1 MFGEYTIWYIL
12 MNFVIMLFGVG
23 AHFAKKKIKGETL
36 ADIKT
41 YFKTH
46 FKSTITT
53 MIAAIVAFGS
63 LVATGGLG
71 WIASFSVGFAADS
84 LFNKSAK

>member
-1 MFGEYTIWYIL
+1 MFGEYTFWYVL
-12 MNFVIMLFGVG
+12 MNFFIMLFGVI

-46 FKSTITT
+46 FKSTVTT
-53 MIAAIVAFGS
+53 IIAAIVVFGS
-63 LVATGGLG
+63 LVATSGLG

>member
-1 MFGEYTIWYIL
+1 MFGEYTFWYVLI
-12 MNFVIMLFGVG
+12 NFVIMLFGVV

-46 FKSTITT
+46 FKETT
-53 MIAAIVAFGS
+53 VTVIAGIVAFGS

-71 WIASFSVGFAADS
+71 IIASFTVGYAADS
-84 LFNKSAK
+84 IFNKSAK

>member
-1 MFGEYTIWYIL
+1 MFGEYTFWYVL
-12 MNFVIMLFGVG
+12 MNFFIMLFGVT

-41 YFKTH
+41 YFKSH
-46 FKSTITT
+46 FKETVVTV
-53 MIAAIVAFGS
+53 IAAIVAFGS

-71 WIASFSVGFAADS
+71 WIASFTVGFAADS
-84 LFNKSAK
+84 LFNKSKK